1 MSEKN
6 LLENILQNP
15 LVKQY
20 RRGALT
26 KKIYLLQSE
35 GGSGKT
41 TALLSLY
48 LYLVHRSLS
57 DMSVVPLFV
66 DVKKLTEFGEM
77 AGSDQIGNMP
87 RPIEKYI
94 VKAYCCSDNDPKET
108 MLEKV
113 VHLFS
118 PNNSPKFQKKYMYY
132 LFLDGLNEVGFQ
144 AKQILWGEINSI
156 AQADC
161 VKIFVSS
168 RTDEPN
174 LPDGI
179 AKLSLLPLKEE
190 DIHAYLE
197 HNFGRECTE
206 KTDTRKINPSLV
218 HILQIPMYLKVF
230 RKTYNHKSPYP
241 DIYEENIIRKADIL
255 DSYIQKLLN
264 DNREKERQNDK
275 TLFEFVVQYFLP
287 AFAFQMVK
295 NNASFIASDSDFKA
309 LRSNLQY
316 FDSLAVPDEMLE
328 AFQTNNFATKTAC
341 LNTGLLVFTDN
352 QYTFAHQDWRDFFA
366 AKHLINCMNAD
377 NDKLDDFEKAVDANI
392 RRFTGELVREYSK
405 THKYSK
411 AYDNKVDE
419 RKSECDFEQKE
430 DLQAW
435 GASPIEHFL
444 QKHNLNSVQPLSA
457 IATRNL
463 INIMKTSRN
472 GKITSVYNG
481 LDLRYVSFYNCNLK
495 NATFDNTKIYP
506 YNFTPTGHTGYI
518 NSVAFSPD
526 GTKIVSGGSDCTVRV
541 WDIKTELQIGTP
553 LIGHTGWVKSV
564 AFSPDGTK
572 IVSGSWD
579 ETIRIWDVETGRQL
593 GNSLTGHTGEV
604 ESVAFSPDGTKIVS
618 GSWDKTIRIWDAET
632 GRQIGE
638 SLIKCSDE
646 VRSVSFSPNG
656 KQLASGCSD
665 GTICIWDAETGRQIG
680 KPLTG
685 HVDAVYCVAFSPN
698 GKKLVSGGCDGTIR
712 IWDVETGLSLG
723 TSFRVHDERV
733 KSVAFS
739 PDGQKIVS
747 GSWDK
752 TISIWDVETGRRR
765 GNPLTG
771 HSSAVNAVAFSP
783 DGTKIVSGGWDETI
797 RIWDAETG
805 RQIGEPLTGPAAT
818 VRSVCFPP
826 IGKMFAVRCD
836 DGTIRIW
843 DVETGRQVSEPF
855 TGDTV
860 AVISIAFSPDGT
872 KIVSGGCDETIRIW
886 DAETGRQIGEPLTG
900 HTGMVESV
908 AFSPDGTKI
917 VSGSWD
923 KTIRIWD
930 AETGKQIGEPLTGHT
945 GRVESVAFLPDGT
958 KIVSGSWDKTIR
970 IWDVETGRQ
979 IGNPLTGL
987 TGWVESVAFSHDG
1000 TKIVGVGGNIIH
1012 IWDAETGRQI
1022 GEPLTGHTGT
1032 VKSVAFSPDD
1042 TKIVSG
1048 SWDKTIRIWDAG
1060 TGRQIGEPLT
1070 GHTSGVRS
1078 VAFSQDGTKIV
1089 SGSLDKTMR
1098 IWDLKKHVCSV
1109 IQIMPTCIWNCDFK
1123 NAQYNGDDPSDFYK
1137 IIYDNGGDVK
1147 QEYIPGPIP
1156 FEYNENQNAAEAKK
1170 KADGDQGNTFTV
1182 VNEYGEGEASC
1193 EIPFEYNEN
1202 QNAAEAKKKADGD
1215 QDNTFIVVNDFGE
1228 DVQCEILFVYEDEE
1242 TGVNYIAYTDNTM
1255 DEEGNTKVY
1264 ASRFD
1269 PTKENPTLYPLES
1282 AEEWEKMEQLL
1293 ASLSDDEDSEEPDSS
1308 ENGN

>member
-26 KKIYLLQSE
+26 EKIYLLQSE

-77 AGSDQIGNMP
+77 AGSGQIGNMP

-94 VKAYCCSDNDPKET
+94 VKAYCGSDSDPKET

-168 RTDEPN
+168 RTTDEPN

-197 HNFGRECTE
+197 HNFGGECTE

-230 RKTYNHKSPYP
+230 RETYNHKSPYP
-241 DIYEENIIRKADIL
+241 DIYEENIVRKADIL
-255 DSYIQKLLN
+255 DSYIQKLFK
-264 DNREKERQNDK
+264 DNQEREYITDK
-275 TLFEFVVQYFLP
+275 VFIEFVVQYFLP
-287 AFAFQMVK
+287 AVAFQMVQ
-295 NNASFIASDSDFKA
+295 NNASFVASDSDFRA
-309 LRSNLQY
+309 LRRNLQY

-328 AFQTNNFATKTAC
+328 AFQINRFAIQTAC
-341 LNTGLLVFTDN
+341 LNTGLLVFSDN

-377 NDKLDDFEKAVDANI
+377 KLDDFEKSVDANI

-405 THKYSK
+405 THKYFK
-411 AYDNKVDE
+411 AYDNKDDE

-444 QKHNLNSVQPLSA
+444 QKHNLNSAQPLSA

-463 INIMKTSRN
+463 IDIMKTSRN

-495 NATFDNTKIYP
+495 NATFDSTKIYP
-506 YNFTPTGHTGYI
+506 YNFIPTGHTGYI

-541 WDIKTELQIGTP
+541 WDIKTGLQIGASLT
-553 LIGHTGWVKSV
+553 GHTGWVKSV

-572 IVSGSWD
+572 IVSGSLDGTIRIWDVETGRQIGEPLTGLIGWVESVAFSHDGKKIVGGGGNTIRIWDSKTGRQIGESLTKCTSEVRSVSFSPNSTKIVGGCEDGTIRIWDAEMGVQIGEPLTGHTDGVNSVVFSPDGKKIVSGGWDGTIRIWNAETGLQTGAPLTGHDVVVNSIAFSPDGKKIVSSSWDGTIRVWDAEVGLPIGEPLTAALVNSVVFSPDGKKIVSGSSD
-579 ETIRIWDVETGRQL
+579 ETIRIWDVETGRQ
-593 GNSLTGHTGEV
+593 
-604 ESVAFSPDGTKIVS
+604 
-618 GSWDKTIRIWDAET
+618 
-632 GRQIGE
+632 IGE
-638 SLIKCSDE
+638 SLTKCTSE

-656 KQLASGCSD
+656 K
-665 GTICIWDAETGRQIG
+665 
-680 KPLTG
+680 K
-685 HVDAVYCVAFSPN
+685 VA
-698 GKKLVSGGCDGTIR
+698 GGCDDGTIR
-712 IWDVETGLSLG
+712 IWDVETGRQFG
-723 TSFRVHDERV
+723 EPF
-733 KSVAFS
+733 
-739 PDGQKIVS
+739 
-747 GSWDK
+747 
-752 TISIWDVETGRRR
+752 
-765 GNPLTG
+765 TG
-771 HSSAVNAVAFSP
+771 HTAAVNSVAFSP

-797 RIWDAETG
+797 RIWDAETS
-805 RQIGEPLTGPAAT
+805 RQIGELLTGH
-818 VRSVCFPP
+818 
-826 IGKMFAVRCD
+826 
-836 DGTIRIW
+836 
-843 DVETGRQVSEPF
+843 TGRVEF
-855 TGDTV
+855 V
-860 AVISIAFSPDGT
+860 AFSPDGT
-872 KIVSGGCDETIRIW
+872 KIVSGSSDNTIRIW
-886 DAETGRQIGEPLTG
+886 DVETGRQIGEPLTG
-900 HTGMVESV
+900 HT
-908 AFSPDGTKI
+908 D
-917 VSGSWD
+917 
-923 KTIRIWD
+923 
-930 AETGKQIGEPLTGHT
+930 
-945 GRVESVAFLPDGT
+945 
-958 KIVSGSWDKTIR
+958 
-970 IWDVETGRQ
+970 
-979 IGNPLTGL
+979 
-987 TGWVESVAFSHDG
+987 WVV
-1000 TKIVGVGGNIIH
+1000 
-1012 IWDAETGRQI
+1012 
-1022 GEPLTGHTGT
+1022 
-1032 VKSVAFSPDD
+1032 
-1042 TKIVSG
+1042 
-1048 SWDKTIRIWDAG
+1048 
-1060 TGRQIGEPLT
+1060 
-1070 GHTSGVRS
+1070 S

-1089 SGSLDKTMR
+1089 SGSWDKTMR
-1098 IWDLKKHVCSV
+1098 IWDLKKHLCSI
-1109 IQIMPTCIWNCDFK
+1109 IQIIPTCVWNCDFK
-1123 NAQYNGDDPSDFYK
+1123 NAQYNGDNPSEFYK
-1137 IIYDNGGDVK
+1137 IIYDNGADVK
-1147 QEYIPGPIP
+1147 QEFIPKPIP
-1156 FEYNENQNAAEAKK
+1156 FEYNENLNTAETKK
-1170 KADGDQGNTFTV
+1170 RPD
-1182 VNEYGEGEASC
+1182 S
-1193 EIPFEYNEN
+1193 
-1202 QNAAEAKKKADGD
+1202 D
-1215 QDNTFIVVNDFGE
+1215 QDNTLTVVNDFGE
-1228 DVQCEILFVYEDEE
+1228 EVQCEILFVYKDEE

-1255 DEEGNTKVY
+1255 DEDGNTKVY

-1269 PTKENPTLYPLES
+1269 PTQENPVLYPIES
-1282 AEEWEKMEQLL
+1282 EKEWEKIEQLL
-1293 ASLSDDEDSEEPDSS
+1293 ASLSDAEDSEAPDSS
-1308 ENGN
+1308 EN

>member
-26 KKIYLLQSE
+26 EKIYLLQSE

-77 AGSDQIGNMP
+77 AGSGQIGNMP

-94 VKAYCCSDNDPKET
+94 VKAYCGSDSDPKET

-168 RTDEPN
+168 RTTDEPN

-197 HNFGRECTE
+197 HNFGGECTE

-230 RKTYNHKSPYP
+230 RETYNHKSPYP
-241 DIYEENIIRKADIL
+241 DIYEENIVRKADIL
-255 DSYIQKLLN
+255 DSYIQKLFK
-264 DNREKERQNDK
+264 DNQEREYITDK
-275 TLFEFVVQYFLP
+275 VFIEFVVQYFLP
-287 AFAFQMVK
+287 AVAFQMVQ
-295 NNASFIASDSDFKA
+295 NNASFVASDSDFRA
-309 LRSNLQY
+309 LRRNLQY

-328 AFQTNNFATKTAC
+328 AFQINRFAIQTAC
-341 LNTGLLVFTDN
+341 LNTGLLVFSDN

-377 NDKLDDFEKAVDANI
+377 KLDDFEKSVDANI

-405 THKYSK
+405 THKYFK
-411 AYDNKVDE
+411 AYDNKDDE

-444 QKHNLNSVQPLSA
+444 QKHNLNSAQPLSA

-463 INIMKTSRN
+463 IDIMKTSRN

-495 NATFDNTKIYP
+495 NATFDSTKIYP
-506 YNFTPTGHTGYI
+506 YNFIPTGHTGYI

-541 WDIKTELQIGTP
+541 WDIKTGLQIGASLT
-553 LIGHTGWVKSV
+553 GHTGWVKSV

-572 IVSGSWD
+572 IVSGSLDGTIRIWDVETGRQIGEPLTGLIGWVESVAFSHDGKKIVGGGGNTIRIWDSKTGRQIGESLTKCTSEVRSVSFSPNSTKIVGGCEDGTIRIWDAEMGVQIGEPLTGHTDGVNSVVFSPDGKKIVSGGWDGTIRIWNAETGLQTGAPLTGHDVVVNSIAFSPDGKKIVSSSWDGTIRVWDAEVGLPIGEPLTAALVNSVVFSPDGKKIVSGSSD
-579 ETIRIWDVETGRQL
+579 ETIRIWDVETGRQ
-593 GNSLTGHTGEV
+593 
-604 ESVAFSPDGTKIVS
+604 
-618 GSWDKTIRIWDAET
+618 
-632 GRQIGE
+632 IGE
-638 SLIKCSDE
+638 SLTKCTSE

-656 KQLASGCSD
+656 K
-665 GTICIWDAETGRQIG
+665 
-680 KPLTG
+680 K
-685 HVDAVYCVAFSPN
+685 VA
-698 GKKLVSGGCDGTIR
+698 GGCDDGTIR
-712 IWDVETGLSLG
+712 IWDVETGRQFG
-723 TSFRVHDERV
+723 EPF
-733 KSVAFS
+733 
-739 PDGQKIVS
+739 
-747 GSWDK
+747 
-752 TISIWDVETGRRR
+752 
-765 GNPLTG
+765 TG
-771 HSSAVNAVAFSP
+771 HTATVNSVAFSP

-797 RIWDAETG
+797 RIWDAETSRQIGELLTGHTGRVEFVAFSPDGTKIVSGSSDNTIRIWDVETG
-805 RQIGEPLTGPAAT
+805 RQIGEPLTGHTAT
-818 VRSVCFPP
+818 VFSFSFSPN
-826 IGKMFAVRCD
+826 GKKVAGGCD

-843 DVETGRQVSEPF
+843 DVETGRQFGEPF
-855 TGDTV
+855 TGHTA
-860 AVISIAFSPDGT
+860 AVNSVAFSPDGT
-872 KIVSGGCDETIRIW
+872 KIVSGGWDETIRIW
-886 DAETGRQIGEPLTG
+886 DAETSRQIGELLTGHTGRVEFVAFSPDGTKIVSGSSDNTIRIWDVETGRQIGEPLTG
-900 HTGMVESV
+900 HT
-908 AFSPDGTKI
+908 D
-917 VSGSWD
+917 
-923 KTIRIWD
+923 
-930 AETGKQIGEPLTGHT
+930 
-945 GRVESVAFLPDGT
+945 
-958 KIVSGSWDKTIR
+958 
-970 IWDVETGRQ
+970 
-979 IGNPLTGL
+979 
-987 TGWVESVAFSHDG
+987 WVV
-1000 TKIVGVGGNIIH
+1000 
-1012 IWDAETGRQI
+1012 
-1022 GEPLTGHTGT
+1022 
-1032 VKSVAFSPDD
+1032 
-1042 TKIVSG
+1042 
-1048 SWDKTIRIWDAG
+1048 
-1060 TGRQIGEPLT
+1060 
-1070 GHTSGVRS
+1070 S

-1089 SGSLDKTMR
+1089 SGSWDKTMR
-1098 IWDLKKHVCSV
+1098 IWDLKKHLCSI
-1109 IQIMPTCIWNCDFK
+1109 IQIIPTCVWNCDFK
-1123 NAQYNGDDPSDFYK
+1123 NAQYNGDNPSEFYK
-1137 IIYDNGGDVK
+1137 IIYDNGADVK
-1147 QEYIPGPIP
+1147 QEFIPKPIP
-1156 FEYNENQNAAEAKK
+1156 FEYNENLNTAETKK
-1170 KADGDQGNTFTV
+1170 RPD
-1182 VNEYGEGEASC
+1182 S
-1193 EIPFEYNEN
+1193 
-1202 QNAAEAKKKADGD
+1202 D
-1215 QDNTFIVVNDFGE
+1215 QDNTLTVVNDFGE
-1228 DVQCEILFVYEDEE
+1228 EVQCEILFVYKDEE

-1255 DEEGNTKVY
+1255 DEDGNTKVY

-1269 PTKENPTLYPLES
+1269 PTQENPVLYPIES
-1282 AEEWEKMEQLL
+1282 EKEWEKIEQLL
-1293 ASLSDDEDSEEPDSS
+1293 ASLSDAEDSEAPDSS
-1308 ENGN
+1308 EN

>member
-26 KKIYLLQSE
+26 EKIYLLQSE

-48 LYLVHRSLS
+48 LYLVQRSLS

-66 DVKKLTEFGEM
+66 DVKKLTEFGEEK
-77 AGSDQIGNMP
+77 AGSNQIGNMP

-94 VKAYCCSDNDPKET
+94 VKAYCGSDIDPKET

-275 TLFEFVVQYFLP
+275 AFFEFVVQYFLP

-411 AYDNKVDE
+411 AYDNKDDKRKDE

-444 QKHNLNSVQPLSA
+444 QKHNLNSAQPLSA

-463 INIMKTSRN
+463 IDIMKTSRN
-472 GKITSVYNG
+472 GKITSVYDG

-506 YNFTPTGHTGYI
+506 YNFIPTGHTGYI

-526 GTKIVSGGSDCTVRV
+526 GTKIVSGGNDCTVRV
-541 WDIKTELQIGTP
+541 WDIKTRLQIGVPITGHASFVRSVAFSQDGKKIVSSSDDATIRIWDAETGAQIGTP
-553 LIGHTGWVKSV
+553 L
-564 AFSPDGTK
+564 
-572 IVSGSWD
+572 
-579 ETIRIWDVETGRQL
+579 
-593 GNSLTGHTGEV
+593 TGHTSSV

-618 GSWDKTIRIWDAET
+618 GSMDKTIRIWDTETGRQIGEPLTGHTSSVESVAFSSNGTKIVSGSWDKTMRIWDSETGFPTVPPLTGHADGVQSVVFSPDGTKIASSSGDGTICIWDSETGFPTVPPLTGHADGVQSVVFSPDSTKIVSSGWDGTIRVWDADTGLQIGNSLTGHTSRVCSVAFSPDGKKIVSGSLDETIRIWDVETGRQIGDPITGPAVAVCSICFPSIGRKFAVQCGDNTIRIWDAETGRPFGEPLEHTAVYSVAFSHDGKKIASGGDNTIRIWDAET
-632 GRQIGE
+632 GRQIGQP
-638 SLIKCSDE
+638 
-646 VRSVSFSPNG
+646 F
-656 KQLASGCSD
+656 
-665 GTICIWDAETGRQIG
+665 
-680 KPLTG
+680 TG
-685 HVDAVYCVAFSPN
+685 HTDVVKYVAFSLN
-698 GKKLVSGGCDGTIR
+698 DK
-712 IWDVETGLSLG
+712 
-723 TSFRVHDERV
+723 
-733 KSVAFS
+733 
-739 PDGQKIVS
+739 KIVS
-747 GSWDK
+747 GSMDK
-752 TISIWDVETGRRR
+752 
-765 GNPLTG
+765 
-771 HSSAVNAVAFSP
+771 
-783 DGTKIVSGGWDETI
+783 TI

-805 RQIGEPLTGPAAT
+805 RRIGD
-818 VRSVCFPP
+818 P
-826 IGKMFAVRCD
+826 IIGHTA
-836 DGTIRIW
+836 W
-843 DVETGRQVSEPF
+843 VEFV
-855 TGDTV
+855 
-860 AVISIAFSPDGT
+860 AFSSGDK
-872 KIVSGGCDETIRIW
+872 KIVSSSDDATIRIW
-886 DAETGRQIGEPLTG
+886 DAETGLQIGEPLTG
-900 HTGMVESV
+900 HTGWVESVAVSSGDKKIVSGSNDDAIRIWDAETGLQIGEPLTGHDFGVESV
-908 AFSPDGTKI
+908 AFSPDGKKI

-930 AETGKQIGEPLTGHT
+930 T
-945 GRVESVAFLPDGT
+945 
-958 KIVSGSWDKTIR
+958 
-970 IWDVETGRQ
+970 
-979 IGNPLTGL
+979 
-987 TGWVESVAFSHDG
+987 
-1000 TKIVGVGGNIIH
+1000 
-1012 IWDAETGRQI
+1012 ETGRQI
-1022 GEPLTGHTGT
+1022 GEPLTGHASG
-1032 VKSVAFSPDD
+1032 VRSVAFSSNG

-1048 SWDKTIRIWDAG
+1048 SWDKT
-1060 TGRQIGEPLT
+1060 
-1070 GHTSGVRS
+1070 
-1078 VAFSQDGTKIV
+1078 
-1089 SGSLDKTMR
+1089 MR
-1098 IWDLKKHVCSV
+1098 IWDLKNHICSV
-1109 IQIMPTCIWNCDFK
+1109 IQIMPTCVWNCDFK

-1137 IIYDNGGDVK
+1137 IIYDNGGEVK
-1147 QEYIPGPIP
+1147 QEYIPKPIP
-1156 FEYNENQNAAEAKK
+1156 FEYNENQNTAETKK
-1170 KADGDQGNTFTV
+1170 RTDSDQ
-1182 VNEYGEGEASC
+1182 
-1193 EIPFEYNEN
+1193 
-1202 QNAAEAKKKADGD
+1202 
-1215 QDNTFIVVNDFGE
+1215 
-1228 DVQCEILFVYEDEE
+1228 
-1242 TGVNYIAYTDNTM
+1242 
-1255 DEEGNTKVY
+1255 
-1264 ASRFD
+1264 
-1269 PTKENPTLYPLES
+1269 ENPELYSLASE
-1282 AEEWEKMEQLL
+1282 EEWEKMEQLL
-1293 ASLSDDEDSEEPDSS
+1293 ASLSDAEDSEEPDSS

>member
-26 KKIYLLQSE
+26 EKIYLLQSE

-77 AGSDQIGNMP
+77 AGSGQIGNMP

-94 VKAYCCSDNDPKET
+94 VKAYCGSDSDPKET

-168 RTDEPN
+168 RTTDEPN

-197 HNFGRECTE
+197 HNFGGECTE

-230 RKTYNHKSPYP
+230 RETYNHKSPYP
-241 DIYEENIIRKADIL
+241 DIYEENIVRKADIL
-255 DSYIQKLLN
+255 DSYIQKLFK
-264 DNREKERQNDK
+264 DNQEREYITDK
-275 TLFEFVVQYFLP
+275 VFIEFVVQYFLP
-287 AFAFQMVK
+287 AVAFQMVQ
-295 NNASFIASDSDFKA
+295 NNASFVASDSDFRA
-309 LRSNLQY
+309 LRRNLQY

-328 AFQTNNFATKTAC
+328 AFQINRFAIQTAC
-341 LNTGLLVFTDN
+341 LNTGLLVFSDN

-377 NDKLDDFEKAVDANI
+377 KLDDFEKSVDANI

-405 THKYSK
+405 THKYFK
-411 AYDNKVDE
+411 AYDNKDDE

-444 QKHNLNSVQPLSA
+444 QKHNLNSAQPLSA

-463 INIMKTSRN
+463 IDIMKTSRN

-495 NATFDNTKIYP
+495 NATFDSTKIYP
-506 YNFTPTGHTGYI
+506 YNFIPTGHTGYI

-541 WDIKTELQIGTP
+541 WDIKTGLQIGASLT
-553 LIGHTGWVKSV
+553 GHTGWVKSV

-572 IVSGSWD
+572 IVSGSLDGTIRIWDVETGRQIGEPLTGLIGWVESVAFSHDGKKIVGGGGNTIRIWDSKTGRQIGESLTKCTSEVRSVSFSPNSTKIVGGCEDGTIRIWDAEMGVQIGEPLTGHTDGVNSVVFSPDGKKIVSGGWDGTIRIWNAETGLQTGAPLTGHDVVVNSIAFSPDGKKIVSSSWDGTIRVWDAEVGLPIGEPLTAALVNSVVFSPDGKKIVSGSSD
-579 ETIRIWDVETGRQL
+579 ETIRIWDVETGRQ
-593 GNSLTGHTGEV
+593 
-604 ESVAFSPDGTKIVS
+604 
-618 GSWDKTIRIWDAET
+618 
-632 GRQIGE
+632 IGE
-638 SLIKCSDE
+638 SLTKCTSE

-656 KQLASGCSD
+656 K
-665 GTICIWDAETGRQIG
+665 
-680 KPLTG
+680 K
-685 HVDAVYCVAFSPN
+685 VA
-698 GKKLVSGGCDGTIR
+698 GGCDDGTIR
-712 IWDVETGLSLG
+712 IWDVETGRQFG
-723 TSFRVHDERV
+723 EPF
-733 KSVAFS
+733 
-739 PDGQKIVS
+739 
-747 GSWDK
+747 
-752 TISIWDVETGRRR
+752 
-765 GNPLTG
+765 TG
-771 HSSAVNAVAFSP
+771 HTATVNSVAFSP

-797 RIWDAETG
+797 RIWDAETSRQIGELLTGHTGRVEFVAFSPDGTKIVSGSSDNTIRIWDVETG
-805 RQIGEPLTGPAAT
+805 RQIGEPLTGHTAT
-818 VRSVCFPP
+818 VFSFSFSPN
-826 IGKMFAVRCD
+826 GKKVAGGCD

-843 DVETGRQVSEPF
+843 DVETGRQFGEPF
-855 TGDTV
+855 TGHTA
-860 AVISIAFSPDGT
+860 AVNSVAFSPDGT
-872 KIVSGGCDETIRIW
+872 KIVSGGWDETIRIW
-886 DAETGRQIGEPLTG
+886 DAETSRQIGELLTGHTGRVEFVAFSPDGTKIVSGSSDNTIRIWDVETGRQIGEPLTG
-900 HTGMVESV
+900 HT
-908 AFSPDGTKI
+908 D
-917 VSGSWD
+917 
-923 KTIRIWD
+923 
-930 AETGKQIGEPLTGHT
+930 
-945 GRVESVAFLPDGT
+945 
-958 KIVSGSWDKTIR
+958 
-970 IWDVETGRQ
+970 
-979 IGNPLTGL
+979 
-987 TGWVESVAFSHDG
+987 WVV
-1000 TKIVGVGGNIIH
+1000 
-1012 IWDAETGRQI
+1012 
-1022 GEPLTGHTGT
+1022 
-1032 VKSVAFSPDD
+1032 
-1042 TKIVSG
+1042 
-1048 SWDKTIRIWDAG
+1048 
-1060 TGRQIGEPLT
+1060 
-1070 GHTSGVRS
+1070 S

-1089 SGSLDKTMR
+1089 SGSWDKTMR
-1098 IWDLKKHVCSV
+1098 IWDLKKHLCSI
-1109 IQIMPTCIWNCDFK
+1109 IQIIPTCVWNCDFK
-1123 NAQYNGDDPSDFYK
+1123 NAQYNGDNPSEFYK
-1137 IIYDNGGDVK
+1137 IIYDNGADVK
-1147 QEYIPGPIP
+1147 QEFIPKPIP
-1156 FEYNENQNAAEAKK
+1156 FEYNENLNTAETKK
-1170 KADGDQGNTFTV
+1170 RPD
-1182 VNEYGEGEASC
+1182 S
-1193 EIPFEYNEN
+1193 
-1202 QNAAEAKKKADGD
+1202 D
-1215 QDNTFIVVNDFGE
+1215 QDNTLTVVNDFGE
-1228 DVQCEILFVYEDEE
+1228 EVQCEILFVYKDEE

-1255 DEEGNTKVY
+1255 DEDGNTKVY

-1269 PTKENPTLYPLES
+1269 PTKKTPYYIPLS
-1282 AEEWEKMEQLL
+1282 QKK
-1293 ASLSDDEDSEEPDSS
+1293 S
-1308 ENGN
+1308 GKK

>member
-48 LYLVHRSLS
+48 LYLVQRSLS

-66 DVKKLTEFGEM
+66 DVKKLTEFGEEM

-87 RPIEKYI
+87 HPIEKYI
-94 VKAYCCSDNDPKET
+94 VKAYCGSDNDPKET

-197 HNFGRECTE
+197 HNFGGECTE

-366 AKHLINCMNAD
+366 AKHLINFMNAD

-444 QKHNLNSVQPLSA
+444 QKHNLNSAQPLSA

-463 INIMKTSRN
+463 IDIMKTSRN
-472 GKITSVYNG
+472 NHITAIYDA
-481 LDLRYVSFYNCNLK
+481 LDLSCTSFINCYMLNSYIFGSK
-495 NATFDNTKIYP
+495 IDNALFLS
-506 YNFTPTGHTGYI
+506 TGHTECIADIAVSNNNKFMVSASLDTTLKFWNAETGVLMKTMKLSETSAPFSLTVSDDDNSIAVGSTSGEIFIVEVNRYKIKKKISLFRETSLNDAWIENISYVKGALYFVCNNTLYFCDPLDNYSVSKMTDDTILEAYFCNRNNICVSTTVNNEFIIWDLSTKEIIIKLDSTEIRIRDVLFSRDGKKIYICSLDAIYKLFLPTKTIESYETHKLGRTFSLLSDDYILTDDIYANKIYVFKLGDPEPVTELSGHKDNIRKIRRLSDNAFYSGDFSGEIIFWRLKPLKATQELLSSQQYSICLLQASPLDHKILCVGSDNSLILIDQEGYRIIERINNLMSEKIISFDYCSETQMIAFTTAEKNIYCLSLNQFKSPTLGRNWLFAKHYCYFADDLCFFHSAKALVSIGKEEGYI
-518 NSVAFSPD
+518 WGIDNCEMHKLKKLSNLTDFWNQRVKISPD
-526 GTKIVSGGSDCTVRV
+526 DKYIVSADVGNYIHIYRVQDLTTFDYKEEVTKTGMSNISEVYLSEREFYVVSNNSAMLKAYNYHLEVLYEIHLKHNGLILSSDVDVNQKIMAYITLGNIV
-541 WDIKTELQIGTP
+541 L
-553 LIGHTGWVKSV
+553 LIDLESREYFYQPFLLSEKAS
-564 AFSPDGTK
+564 K
-572 IVSGSWD
+572 ILILPHKKILIVG
-579 ETIRIWDVETGRQL
+579 ETGRVHFFDIKRNVETDYLPLQVA
-593 GNSLTGHTGEV
+593 LTG
-604 ESVAFSPDGTKIVS
+604 SNI
-618 GSWDKTIRIWDAET
+618 
-632 GRQIGE
+632 
-638 SLIKCSDE
+638 
-646 VRSVSFSPNG
+646 
-656 KQLASGCSD
+656 
-665 GTICIWDAETGRQIG
+665 
-680 KPLTG
+680 
-685 HVDAVYCVAFSPN
+685 DAVEMDVKLKKDLYFN
-698 GKKLVSGGCDGTIR
+698 GINIRECANLPFEKATVFCEFHGKSDCDNGDIISINEILNSIEKKLNHLANDEENERSNFI
-712 IWDVETGLSLG
+712 LS
-723 TSFRVHDERV
+723 
-733 KSVAFS
+733 
-739 PDGQKIVS
+739 
-747 GSWDK
+747 
-752 TISIWDVETGRRR
+752 
-765 GNPLTG
+765 
-771 HSSAVNAVAFSP
+771 
-783 DGTKIVSGGWDETI
+783 
-797 RIWDAETG
+797 
-805 RQIGEPLTGPAAT
+805 
-818 VRSVCFPP
+818 
-826 IGKMFAVRCD
+826 
-836 DGTIRIW
+836 
-843 DVETGRQVSEPF
+843 
-855 TGDTV
+855 
-860 AVISIAFSPDGT
+860 
-872 KIVSGGCDETIRIW
+872 
-886 DAETGRQIGEPLTG
+886 
-900 HTGMVESV
+900 
-908 AFSPDGTKI
+908 
-917 VSGSWD
+917 
-923 KTIRIWD
+923 
-930 AETGKQIGEPLTGHT
+930 
-945 GRVESVAFLPDGT
+945 
-958 KIVSGSWDKTIR
+958 
-970 IWDVETGRQ
+970 
-979 IGNPLTGL
+979 
-987 TGWVESVAFSHDG
+987 
-1000 TKIVGVGGNIIH
+1000 
-1012 IWDAETGRQI
+1012 
-1022 GEPLTGHTGT
+1022 
-1032 VKSVAFSPDD
+1032 
-1042 TKIVSG
+1042 
-1048 SWDKTIRIWDAG
+1048 
-1060 TGRQIGEPLT
+1060 
-1070 GHTSGVRS
+1070 
-1078 VAFSQDGTKIV
+1078 
-1089 SGSLDKTMR
+1089 
-1098 IWDLKKHVCSV
+1098 
-1109 IQIMPTCIWNCDFK
+1109 K
-1123 NAQYNGDDPSDFYK
+1123 ND
-1137 IIYDNGGDVK
+1137 
-1147 QEYIPGPIP
+1147 
-1156 FEYNENQNAAEAKK
+1156 
-1170 KADGDQGNTFTV
+1170 NTFTI
-1182 VNEYGEGEASC
+1182 VNEDGE
-1193 EIPFEYNEN
+1193 
-1202 QNAAEAKKKADGD
+1202 K
-1215 QDNTFIVVNDFGE
+1215 IVF
-1228 DVQCEILFVYEDEE
+1228 EILFSFDDEE
-1242 TGVNYIAYTDNTM
+1242 RGHHYIAYTDNTM

-1293 ASLSDDEDSEEPDSS
+1293 ASLSDAEDSEEPDSS

>member
-26 KKIYLLQSE
+26 EKIYLLQSE

-77 AGSDQIGNMP
+77 AGSGQIGNMP

-94 VKAYCCSDNDPKET
+94 VKAYCGSDSDPKET

-168 RTDEPN
+168 RTTDEPN

-197 HNFGRECTE
+197 HNFGGECTE

-230 RKTYNHKSPYP
+230 RETYNHKSPYP
-241 DIYEENIIRKADIL
+241 DIYEENIVRKADIL
-255 DSYIQKLLN
+255 DSYIQKLFK
-264 DNREKERQNDK
+264 DNQEREYITDK
-275 TLFEFVVQYFLP
+275 VFIEFVVQYFLP
-287 AFAFQMVK
+287 AVAFQMVQ
-295 NNASFIASDSDFKA
+295 NNASFVASDSDFRA
-309 LRSNLQY
+309 LRRNLQY

-328 AFQTNNFATKTAC
+328 AFQINRFAIQTAC
-341 LNTGLLVFTDN
+341 LNTGLLVFSDN

-377 NDKLDDFEKAVDANI
+377 KLDDFEKSVDANI

-405 THKYSK
+405 THKYFK
-411 AYDNKVDE
+411 AYDNKDDE

-444 QKHNLNSVQPLSA
+444 QKHNLNSAQPLSA

-463 INIMKTSRN
+463 IDIMKTSRN

-495 NATFDNTKIYP
+495 NATFDSTKIYP
-506 YNFTPTGHTGYI
+506 YNFIPTGHTGYI

-541 WDIKTELQIGTP
+541 WDIKTGLQIGASLT
-553 LIGHTGWVKSV
+553 GHTGWVKSV

-572 IVSGSWD
+572 IVSGSLDGTIRIWDVETGRQIGEPLTGLIGWVESVAFSHDGKKIVGGGGNTIRIWDSKTGRQIGESLTKCTSEVRSVSFSPNSTKIVGGCEDGTIRIWDAEMGVQIGEPLTGHTDGVNSVVFSPDGKKIVSGGWDGTIRIWNAETGLQTGAPLTGHDVVVNSIAFSPDGKKIVSSSWDGTIRVWDAEVGLPIGEPLTAALVNSVVFSPDGKKIVSGSSD
-579 ETIRIWDVETGRQL
+579 ETIRIWDVETGRQ
-593 GNSLTGHTGEV
+593 
-604 ESVAFSPDGTKIVS
+604 
-618 GSWDKTIRIWDAET
+618 
-632 GRQIGE
+632 IGE
-638 SLIKCSDE
+638 SLTKCTSE

-656 KQLASGCSD
+656 K
-665 GTICIWDAETGRQIG
+665 
-680 KPLTG
+680 K
-685 HVDAVYCVAFSPN
+685 VA
-698 GKKLVSGGCDGTIR
+698 GGCDDGTIR
-712 IWDVETGLSLG
+712 IWDVETGRQFG
-723 TSFRVHDERV
+723 EPF
-733 KSVAFS
+733 
-739 PDGQKIVS
+739 
-747 GSWDK
+747 
-752 TISIWDVETGRRR
+752 
-765 GNPLTG
+765 TG
-771 HSSAVNAVAFSP
+771 HTATVNSVAFSP

-797 RIWDAETG
+797 RIWDAETS
-805 RQIGEPLTGPAAT
+805 RQIGELLTGH
-818 VRSVCFPP
+818 
-826 IGKMFAVRCD
+826 
-836 DGTIRIW
+836 
-843 DVETGRQVSEPF
+843 TGRVEF
-855 TGDTV
+855 V
-860 AVISIAFSPDGT
+860 AFSPDGT
-872 KIVSGGCDETIRIW
+872 KIVSGSSDNTIRIW
-886 DAETGRQIGEPLTG
+886 DVETGRQIGEPLTG
-900 HTGMVESV
+900 HT
-908 AFSPDGTKI
+908 D
-917 VSGSWD
+917 
-923 KTIRIWD
+923 
-930 AETGKQIGEPLTGHT
+930 
-945 GRVESVAFLPDGT
+945 
-958 KIVSGSWDKTIR
+958 
-970 IWDVETGRQ
+970 
-979 IGNPLTGL
+979 
-987 TGWVESVAFSHDG
+987 WVV
-1000 TKIVGVGGNIIH
+1000 
-1012 IWDAETGRQI
+1012 
-1022 GEPLTGHTGT
+1022 
-1032 VKSVAFSPDD
+1032 
-1042 TKIVSG
+1042 
-1048 SWDKTIRIWDAG
+1048 
-1060 TGRQIGEPLT
+1060 
-1070 GHTSGVRS
+1070 S

-1089 SGSLDKTMR
+1089 SGSWDKTMR
-1098 IWDLKKHVCSV
+1098 IWDLKKHLCSI
-1109 IQIMPTCIWNCDFK
+1109 IQIIPTCVWNCDFK
-1123 NAQYNGDDPSDFYK
+1123 NAQYNGDNPSEFYK
-1137 IIYDNGGDVK
+1137 IIYDNGADVK
-1147 QEYIPGPIP
+1147 QEFIPKPIP
-1156 FEYNENQNAAEAKK
+1156 FEYNENLNTAETKK
-1170 KADGDQGNTFTV
+1170 RPD
-1182 VNEYGEGEASC
+1182 S
-1193 EIPFEYNEN
+1193 
-1202 QNAAEAKKKADGD
+1202 D
-1215 QDNTFIVVNDFGE
+1215 QDNTLTVVNDFGE
-1228 DVQCEILFVYEDEE
+1228 EVQCEILFVYKDEE

-1255 DEEGNTKVY
+1255 DEDGNTKVY

-1269 PTKENPTLYPLES
+1269 PTQENPVLYPIES
-1282 AEEWEKMEQLL
+1282 EKEWEKIEQLL
-1293 ASLSDDEDSEEPDSS
+1293 ASLSDAEDSEAPDSS
-1308 ENGN
+1308 EN